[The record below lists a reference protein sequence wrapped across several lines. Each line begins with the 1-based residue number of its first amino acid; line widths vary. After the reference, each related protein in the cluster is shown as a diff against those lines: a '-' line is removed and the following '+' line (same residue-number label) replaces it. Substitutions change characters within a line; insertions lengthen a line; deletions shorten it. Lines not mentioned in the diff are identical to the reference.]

1 VSGKISGATSNQP
14 PAAAAGSVGQRAAAT
29 ASSAASGASAPA
41 TATANATAAANAN
54 ASGAASANA
63 SANTAESVQITE
75 TASHLITAEQ
85 ALNDVPVINQGRVSQ
100 ARESLA
106 SGTYRISPERIS
118 NQLLQF
124 ERLLP
129 EESVE

>member
-1 VSGKISGATSNQP
+1 MSGKISGATNNQP
-14 PAAAAGSVGQRAAAT
+14 PSAAAGNVGQRAAAT
-29 ASSAASGASAPA
+29 ASPAPNGASATA
-41 TATANATAAANAN
+41 GATANATANAN
-54 ASGAASANA
+54 ASAVAS
-63 SANTAESVQITE
+63 ESVEITD
-75 TASHLITAEQ
+75 TASHLVTAEQ
-85 ALNDVPVINQGRVSQ
+85 ALNDVPVINPGRVSQ

-129 EESVE
+129 EESVD

>member
-1 VSGKISGATSNQP
+1 VSGKISGATNNQP
-14 PAAAAGSVGQRAAAT
+14 PAAAAASVGQRAAAT
-29 ASSAASGASAPA
+29 ASSAPNG
-41 TATANATAAANAN
+41 TNATA
-54 ASGAASANA
+54 SA
-63 SANTAESVQITE
+63 TESVQITD
-75 TASHLITAEQ
+75 TASHLVTVEQ
-85 ALNDVPVINQGRVSQ
+85 ALNDVPVINPGRVAQ

-129 EESVE
+129 EESVDE

>member
-1 VSGKISGATSNQP
+1 MSGKISGAMNNPP
-14 PAAAAGSVGQRAAAT
+14 PATAAGSVGQRAAAT
-29 ASSAASGASAPA
+29 ASAAPNGATA
-41 TATANATAAANAN
+41 TATASATANATANAAAAANAV
-54 ASGAASANA
+54 AAAS
-63 SANTAESVQITE
+63 TDESVQITD

-85 ALNDVPVINQGRVSQ
+85 ALNNLPVINPGRVSQ

-106 SGTYRISPERIS
+106 SGTYRISPERIG

-129 EESVE
+129 AEDPTE

>member
-14 PAAAAGSVGQRAAAT
+14 PSAAAGSVGQRAAAT

-41 TATANATAAANAN
+41 TATAGANAN
-54 ASGAASANA
+54 ASGAA

-85 ALNDVPVINQGRVSQ
+85 ALNDVPVINQRRVSQ

>member
-1 VSGKISGATSNQP
+1 VSGKISGATNNQP

-29 ASSAASGASAPA
+29 ASPAPSSAGG
-41 TATANATAAANAN
+41 TANAT
-54 ASGAASANA
+54 
-63 SANTAESVQITE
+63 ESVQITDS
-75 TASHLITAEQ
+75 ASHLVTAEQ
-85 ALNDVPVINQGRVSQ
+85 ALNDVPVINPGRVAQ

-129 EESVE
+129 EDSAE

>member
-1 VSGKISGATSNQP
+1 MSGKISGAMNNPP
-14 PAAAAGSVGQRAAAT
+14 PATAAGSVGQRAAAT
-29 ASSAASGASAPA
+29 ASAAPNGATA
-41 TATANATAAANAN
+41 TASATANATANAAAAANAV
-54 ASGAASANA
+54 AAAS
-63 SANTAESVQITE
+63 TDESVQITD

-85 ALNDVPVINQGRVSQ
+85 ALNNLPVINPGRVSQ

-106 SGTYRISPERIS
+106 SGTYRISPERIG

-129 EESVE
+129 AEDPTE

>member
-1 VSGKISGATSNQP
+1 MSGKISGATNNQP
-14 PAAAAGSVGQRAAAT
+14 PSAAAGSVGQRAAAT
-29 ASSAASGASAPA
+29 ASSAPNGTS
-41 TATANATAAANAN
+41 ATANATANTAQNAAANAN
-54 ASGAASANA
+54 AIGSA
-63 SANTAESVQITE
+63 TESVQITD
-75 TASHLITAEQ
+75 TASHLVTAEQ
-85 ALNDVPVINQGRVSQ
+85 ALNDVPVINPARVAQ

-129 EESVE
+129 EEPVE